1 MKVFIIDSSLNLMLS
16 LVVLTQV
23 TMQLRIHGLF
33 YLTLLHIN
41 TLVCDFEILLKGLDH
56 Q

>member
-1 MKVFIIDSSLNLMLS
+1 MKVFTIDFSLNLMLP
-16 LVVLTQV
+16 LVILTQV
-23 TMQLRIHGLF
+23 TTLLRIHGLF

-41 TLVCDFEILLKGLDH
+41 TLVCDFEISLKGLDY